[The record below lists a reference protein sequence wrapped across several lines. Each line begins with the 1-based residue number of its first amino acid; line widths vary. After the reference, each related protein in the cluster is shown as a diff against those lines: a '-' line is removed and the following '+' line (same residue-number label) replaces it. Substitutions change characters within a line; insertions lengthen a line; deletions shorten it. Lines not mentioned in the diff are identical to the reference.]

1 MKKDNNVFVGVDVSK
16 ASLDVCLRPQEK
28 NRRFAHDDDG
38 IQQFVD
44 WLQAYRVQQ
53 VCLEA
58 TGGLERRLVNT
69 LQQAGFSVAVVNP
82 RQIRD
87 FARAMNRLAKTD
99 RIDAGVIALFAEKM
113 EPRETKPRS
122 KNNEKMRALR
132 TRRQQVVDM
141 IVREENRLHTE
152 SDPEVRKMIQN
163 AIKLYRQQKQEIE
176 KKLERCLARE
186 KNLQHKAD
194 LLQTVPGVGPATAT
208 AFVIDLP
215 ELGQLNR
222 QQIAR
227 LVGVAPTNRD
237 SGTLRG
243 KRTTG
248 GGRVHVRR
256 ALFMATLVAT
266 RHNPKIKRFY
276 QHLFLLGKEKMVALV
291 AAMRKLLIILNSM
304 VKQQKPW
311 NAA

>member
-16 ASLDVCLRPQEK
+16 AALDVCLRPQEK
-28 NRRFAHDDDG
+28 NRRFDHDDDG
-38 IQQFVD
+38 IQQLVD

-69 LQQAGFSVAVVNP
+69 LQKAGFSVAVVNP

-113 EPRETKPRS
+113 EPRETMPRS
-122 KNNEKMRALR
+122 KNNEKLRALR

-152 SDPEVRKMIQN
+152 SDPEVRKMIQK

-176 KKLERCLARE
+176 KKLERCLAQE

-248 GGRVHVRR
+248 GGRAHVRR

-276 QHLFLLGKEKMVALV
+276 QHLLLQGKEKMVALV

-311 NAA
+311 NPT